1 MDIAVLIFS
10 ILTFIASLYVVF
22 FKSYFTE
29 KGKNL
34 ATKQDIDVITKSVES
49 IKVEFI
55 KETERLKHE
64 LQFENQ
70 INLGYHVD
78 MKNSVIQLYEMYSLW
93 LTMLSESQDNSIGQ
107 SSEKLVEV
115 VEELSRLYTK
125 FLLAES
131 KSELYIADKTFH
143 EQLYDLKIST
153 VKFHNAIE
161 LFLIDLSN
169 LQEDIEEMEAEQD
182 KNDTLIHQEE
192 IKEKNLAIRDKYH
205 SFQESS
211 RDDYKSI
218 STSHFTFANT
228 CRALIKNIKMK

>member
-1 MDIAVLIFS
+1 MNIAVLIFS
-10 ILTFIASLYVVF
+10 ILTFVSSLYVIF

-34 ATKQDIDVITKSVES
+34 ATKQDIDGITKSVES

-64 LQFENQ
+64 LQFDNQ

-78 MKNSVIQLYEMYSLW
+78 MKNSVIHLYETYSLW

-107 SSEKLVEV
+107 SSKQLNEV
-115 VEELSRLYTK
+115 VEELAGLYTK

-131 KSELYIADKTFH
+131 KSDLYISDKTFQK
-143 EQLYDLKIST
+143 QLYDLKLST
-153 VKFHNAIE
+153 LKFHNAIE

-169 LQEDIEEMEAEQD
+169 LQEDVEEMEAED
-182 KNDTLIHQEE
+182 EENDSLIHQEK
-192 IKEKNLAIRDKYH
+192 IKKKNLIIRNKYH

-211 RDDYKSI
+211 KDDYKAI
-218 STSHFTFANT
+218 STSHITFANT
-228 CRALIKNIKMK
+228 CRALIKNIKTQ